1 MERACRVG
9 RDGGGRM
16 RSCHSLLFTQH
27 KIAGLQMDKE
37 RLRLFIPHVPA
48 TLRPMALISLRRK
61 YNITFLV
68 LLHLCESEQRDIPE
82 KSQEILISSSL
93 SSALLISFFIWNTL
107 FCFSWVNSTCLYLLG
122 LTLLSSF
129 LYLFLQRQQTYR
141 KDPEWAEITHV
152 HIDSKVASF
161 WWAALSDAAPGR
173 GRQL

>member
-1 MERACRVG
+1 
-9 RDGGGRM
+9 M

-27 KIAGLQMDKE
+27 KIAGLQTDEE

-93 SSALLISFFIWNTL
+93 SSALLISFFI
-107 FCFSWVNSTCLYLLG
+107 
-122 LTLLSSF
+122 
-129 LYLFLQRQQTYR
+129 
-141 KDPEWAEITHV
+141 
-152 HIDSKVASF
+152 
-161 WWAALSDAAPGR
+161 
-173 GRQL
+173 